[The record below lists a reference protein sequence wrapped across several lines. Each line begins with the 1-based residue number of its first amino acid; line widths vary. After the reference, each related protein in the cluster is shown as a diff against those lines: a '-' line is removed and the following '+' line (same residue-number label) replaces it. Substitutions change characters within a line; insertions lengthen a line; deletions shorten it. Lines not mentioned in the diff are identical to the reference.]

1 MKKYWKWALPLLG
14 AVSLNAMA
22 ALQEPENGQDT
33 EQQANNCQCSERL
46 PADPL
51 DPAAKARF
59 YTHPCSCDATTALR
73 PQAKDFPS
81 YSRYLQALFAWQRT
95 HQASE
100 VPEPA
105 AVQSPSGETVAP
117 QSLED
122 AIAQAAQGDR
132 PVYVDESGKPRTT
145 FKSFGLDQV
154 AAQDL
159 SSSGVDGVLGIF
171 GKHIAQSGSGPRI
184 SGNGE
189 DVTFNLFPDTNL
201 SGVFAEDVLLN
212 APLLAQLDIFN
223 TTVFLE
229 DGWAYANGTL
239 TLNPDGSMT
248 VKLNSEAEIL
258 AIMVDRDGF
267 PNFNPAYSGA
277 GAFIIDP
284 LRIKIAGINANIRAS
299 SKPYPD
305 VSTLTTTVFA
315 TEGIDVN
322 LSGTRIG
329 VADASKG
336 APDFDRIT
344 RKDLGDPYYFLY
356 FGQGSKLEIGA
367 GLTQQ
372 TVLQR
377 PDGSRRPLVTG
388 SANIPSLILNDVS
401 LVDHANGGRLN
412 IASFSITNLVLRDLK
427 VYVIGDKIELEQE
440 AKNFNVAIKD
450 ISAGDSNA
458 KPVGDFYIDNVT
470 MRSKVTFEAH

>member
-1 MKKYWKWALPLLG
+1 MSKYWKWALPLLG
-14 AVSLNAMA
+14 AISLNAVA
-22 ALQEPENGQDT
+22 ALQSPEGSQDL
-33 EQQANNCQCSERL
+33 EQQQTDCQCSERA

-51 DPAAKARF
+51 DPAAKAKF
-59 YTHPCSCDATTALR
+59 YTHPCSCDAATALR

-95 HQASE
+95 HQVSE
-100 VPEPA
+100 VPEPSSVKDA
-105 AVQSPSGETVAP
+105 NGGTTSP

-122 AIAQAAQGDR
+122 VIAEAAAGNR
-132 PVYVDESGKPRTT
+132 PTYVDDSGKPRTT

-154 AAQDL
+154 AQNDL
-159 SSSGVDGVLGIF
+159 SSTGVDGVLGIF
-171 GKHIAQSGSGPRI
+171 GKHIATAGSGPRI

-189 DVTFNLFPDTNL
+189 DVTFNLFPDTDK
-201 SGVFAEDVLLN
+201 SD
-212 APLLAQLDIFN
+212 LLAQEVLINEPLFAQLGIFN

-229 DGWAYANGTL
+229 DGWAHADGTVSVH
-239 TLNPDGSMT
+239 PDGSMS
-248 VKLNSEAEIL
+248 VNLNSEAEIL

-284 LRIKIAGINANIRAS
+284 LRIKISGINANIRAS

-305 VSTLTTTVFA
+305 VSSLTTTVFA
-315 TEGIDVN
+315 TEGIHVN
-322 LSGTRIG
+322 LSGTRVG

-336 APDFDRIT
+336 APNFDRIT
-344 RKDLGDPYYFLY
+344 RKDLGDPNYFLY
-356 FGQGSKLEIGA
+356 FGNNSELVIGP

-388 SANIPSLILNDVS
+388 NATIPSLVLNDVS

-412 IASFSITNLVLRDLK
+412 IASFSITDLILRDLK
-427 VYVIGDKIELEQE
+427 VYVIDEKIEVEQE
-440 AKNFNVAIKD
+440 AKDFKIAIKD
-450 ISAGDSNA
+450 LSVGDSNA
-458 KPVGDFYIDNVT
+458 KPIGDFYMDNVT